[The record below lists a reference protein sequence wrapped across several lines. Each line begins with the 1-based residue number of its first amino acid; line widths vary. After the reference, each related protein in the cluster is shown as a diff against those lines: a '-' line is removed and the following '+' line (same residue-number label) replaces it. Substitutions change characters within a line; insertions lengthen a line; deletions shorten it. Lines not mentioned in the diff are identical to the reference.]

1 MDRGNEVVNK
11 LVKLHPK
18 TRWNLLVSRTLQL
31 RDLRSQV
38 CSLLEMLVPDLDQ
51 NELGVKNE
59 SVDGPK
65 LTALLKQV
73 LEANNTT
80 PPEEESETV
89 GEAASSECVVSSVKT
104 EVIADA
110 QFLLS
115 DD

>member
-1 MDRGNEVVNK
+1 
-11 LVKLHPK
+11 
-18 TRWNLLVSRTLQL
+18 
-31 RDLRSQV
+31 
-38 CSLLEMLVPDLDQ
+38 MLVPDLDQ

-80 PPEEESETV
+80 PPEEEEAV
-89 GEAASSECVVSSVKT
+89 VEAASSECVVSSVKT